1 MSVSVFLSNRSIQV
15 VIGDGKSKRA
25 KIERFFED
33 DVPEG
38 TLLNGTII
46 NEKALEDT
54 IRGTWSRHNI
64 KERSVDLVLNSPHL
78 MARRIEMPC
87 LSGQKA
93 TNYIM
98 NEADEKDIARFSD
111 PVIGWYP
118 LVKNKKTQSVVAET
132 AEKEFIETYVK
143 IFGTVGIKLNS
154 IHNGINLAV
163 NMMQTQVGKGTVV
176 YMILDGMTLTTML
189 FTGGTYFNN
198 VSTRIDSQP
207 GSAEFAGEI
216 RNAVSSIRQFATAQ
230 HIEEQVSDI
239 YVAGLNTDEMTSLVA
254 EMQGYPLADV
264 IKPIVCPPNVSLRSG
279 REKFGSFIFSFA
291 GLFDTVGGHTLL
303 EALKKSSAKYAT
315 KKSVLKVVIPYVIV
329 AVILLIVSVSVFV
342 VMIGKAAELAALRRY
357 NSDET
362 VLAAAAEYDEM
373 VLEAERMGRAQGSA
387 DLLEEYIDSYPK
399 PDSEVNAAIS
409 LAARDENVQVS
420 YDSYF
425 ASTGL
430 LNLVA
435 TAGTVEKINKFIANL
450 MALDIFENV
459 DYTGYTFNEGSN
471 TWSINVT
478 CTLAPGVDTSAETDA
493 AGENVSAA
501 N

>member
-15 VIGDGKSKRA
+15 VIGDGRSKRA

-38 TLLNGTII
+38 TLLNGTVI

-54 IRGTWSRHNI
+54 IRGAWSKHGI
-64 KERSVDLVLNSPHL
+64 KERNVDLVLNSPHL

-87 LSGQKA
+87 LSGNKA
-93 TNYIM
+93 THYIM
-98 NEADEKDIARFSD
+98 NEADEKEIARFSD

-118 LVKNKKTQSVVAET
+118 LVKNKKTQNVVSET
-132 AEKEFIETYVK
+132 AEKEFIETYIK
-143 IFGTVGIKLNS
+143 IFGAVGIRLNS

-163 NMMQTQVGKGTVV
+163 NMMQTQVGRGTVV

-189 FTGGTYFNN
+189 FTGGAYFNN
-198 VSTRIDSQP
+198 LSTRVYSQT
-207 GSAEFAGEI
+207 GTIEFAGEI

-230 HIEEQVSDI
+230 HIEEPISDI
-239 YVAGLNTDEMTSLVA
+239 YVAGLNADEMNSLIA

-264 IKPIVCPPNVSLRSG
+264 IKPIDCPPNVSMRSG

-291 GLFDTVGGHTLL
+291 GLFDTVGGVTLL
-303 EALKKSSAKYAT
+303 EALKKSSAKYES
-315 KKSVLKVVIPYVIV
+315 KKNALKVVIPYVIV
-329 AVILLIVSVSVFV
+329 SLLLLIASAFV
-342 VMIGKAAELAALRRY
+342 LVLMLKKAADLAALQMY
-357 NSDET
+357 NADES
-362 VLAAAAEYDEM
+362 VLEDAAEYNELVEDAA
-373 VLEAERMGRAQGSA
+373 LLGRAQGSA
-387 DLLEEYIDSYPK
+387 DLLKEYIDSYPK
-399 PDSEVNAAIS
+399 PDSNVNKTIS
-409 LAARDENVQVS
+409 LAARGENVEVS
-420 YDSYF
+420 YDSYN

-450 MALDIFENV
+450 MAQDIFEKV
-459 DYTGYTFNEGSN
+459 DYTGYTYNEEDN

-478 CTLAPGVDTSAETDA
+478 CTLAEG
-493 AGENVSAA
+493 
-501 N
+501 

>member
-15 VIGDGKSKRA
+15 VIGDGRSKRA
-25 KIERFFED
+25 KIDRFFED
-33 DVPEG
+33 EVPEG
-38 TLLNGTII
+38 TLLNGTVI

-54 IRGTWSRHNI
+54 VRGTWSKHNI
-64 KERSVDLVLNSPHL
+64 KEKNVDLVLNSPHL

-118 LVKNKKTQSVVAET
+118 LVKNKKTQSVVSET

-143 IFGTVGIKLNS
+143 IFGAVGIKLNS

-163 NMMQTQVGKGTVV
+163 NMMQTQVGRGTVV

-198 VSTRIDSQP
+198 LGTRVYSQP
-207 GSAEFAGEI
+207 GSVEFAGEI
-216 RNAVSSIRQFATAQ
+216 RNAVSAIRQFATAQ
-230 HIEEQVSDI
+230 HIEEPISDI
-239 YVAGLNTDEMTSLVA
+239 YVAGLSVDEMTSLVA

-291 GLFDTVGGHTLL
+291 GLFDTVGGVTLL
-303 EALKKSSAKYAT
+303 EALKRSSAKYAS

-329 AVILLIVSVSVFV
+329 SLILIIVSVSVLFM
-342 VMIGKAAELAALRRY
+342 MIGKTAKLAALRVY
-357 NSDET
+357 NSDEL
-362 VLAAAAEYDEM
+362 VIASAAEYDEL
-373 VLEAERMGRAQGSA
+373 VLDAEMLGRAQGSA
-387 DLLEEYIDSYPK
+387 DLLKEYIDSYPK
-399 PDSEVNAAIS
+399 PDSTVNEAIS
-409 LAARDENVQVS
+409 HAARDENVQVY
-420 YDSYF
+420 YDSYN
-425 ASTGL
+425 ASTGVL
-430 LNLVA
+430 YLMA
-435 TAGTVEKINKFIANL
+435 TGKTVEKINKFIANL
-450 MALDIFENV
+450 MALDIFEAV
-459 DYTGYTFNEGSN
+459 DYTGYTFNEGDN

-478 CTLAPGVDTSAETDA
+478 CTLAGGKKSPDEQSDEQ
-493 AGENVSAA
+493 
-501 N
+501 

>member
-15 VIGDGKSKRA
+15 VIGDGRSKRA

-64 KERSVDLVLNSPHL
+64 KERNVDLVLNSPHL

-87 LSGQKA
+87 LTGQKA

-98 NEADEKDIARFSD
+98 NEADEKDIARFTD

-118 LVKNKKTQSVVAET
+118 LVKNKKTQNVVSET

-143 IFGTVGIKLNS
+143 IFGAVGIKLNS

-163 NMMQTQVGKGTVV
+163 NMMQTQVGRGTVV

-189 FTGGTYFNN
+189 FTGGAYFNN
-198 VSTRIDSQP
+198 LSTRVYSQP
-207 GSAEFAGEI
+207 GTIEFAGEI
-216 RNAVSSIRQFATAQ
+216 RNAVSAIRQFATAQ
-230 HIEEQVSDI
+230 HIEEQISDI
-239 YVAGLNTDEMTSLVA
+239 YVAGLSVDEMTSLVA

-264 IKPIVCPPNVSLRSG
+264 IKPIVCPPNVSMRSG

-291 GLFDTVGGHTLL
+291 GLFDTVGGLTLL
-303 EALKKSSAKYAT
+303 EALKKSSTKYET
-315 KKSVLKVVIPYVIV
+315 KKNVLKVIIPYIIV
-329 AVILLIVSVSVFV
+329 SLILLIASVSILV
-342 VMIGKAAELAALRRY
+342 VMIGKSAKLAMLRVY
-357 NSDET
+357 NSDAT
-362 VLAAAAEYDEM
+362 VLAASAEYDGM
-373 VLEAERMGRAQGSA
+373 VMEASMLGRAQGSA

-399 PDSEVNAAIS
+399 PDSDVNEAIS
-409 LAARDENVQVS
+409 RAARDENVQVS
-420 YDSYF
+420 YDSYS
-425 ASTGL
+425 AATGV
-430 LNLVA
+430 LNLMA
-435 TAGTVEKINKFIANL
+435 TGRTVERINKFIANL

-459 DYTGYTFNEGSN
+459 DYTGYAFNEGDN

-478 CTLAPGVDTSAETDA
+478 CTLAEGKEGND
-493 AGENVSAA
+493 GN
-501 N
+501 